1 MRRLLV
7 LLLAVF
13 VHPAFA
19 KANPKRIVI
28 LKVDGLGA
36 DLLYDAMQETDP
48 ATGKSRLPW
57 CKHIFVENGTVFQS
71 FYTRGISL
79 SAPSWS
85 MLDTGRHA
93 VIRGNAEYDRYTGQ
107 VYDYLNFFPFYL
119 GYARNRYVDMPG
131 VEVLD
136 RAGIPLLIDRFQYS
150 EVYQGFQLFQRGVRW
165 TTLKNALASRFSS
178 KFLFSMIE
186 GLQSPTFDSDLQK
199 QQELEAEERLIRPDV
214 LYLDL
219 FWGEIDHIG
228 HATNDP
234 AAQLNALR
242 RLDATVGRIWSRM
255 QQAPLGG
262 EIVLVLVSDHGMNN
276 VPGVIS
282 QTFSL
287 TDLFNS
293 REGGAHHVVTNRV
306 QLSDYKL
313 KGLDPMVH
321 RIITPST
328 ASLYLKGEAS
338 RYPTAWLDIDGNER
352 AAVHLRS
359 SDVNKIHI
367 LLLQLARPD
376 LPAEIRRAACVLLTA
391 TIDRHRAAWSEIA
404 DQLDGEMHDLA
415 RAITERK
422 TEIADQ
428 HKKWSAAE
436 RGQGDDKAARR
447 RDTELRDWE
456 EEQRGYTAYT
466 ARLRALLAVQPDSA
480 HVLTQKISDLVAP
493 MSLGDN
499 NSVRDLQHYV
509 AGPGPQGLVLDPV
522 GGIDE
527 EQSFRHVNYFS
538 LLASQKVRNNPQAA
552 LIDRPIDFMMMRL
565 PDEMGTRVYWLYRD
579 EDSQL
584 LILTNPVG
592 EIAVRPTR
600 DLRQEESG
608 KITWREQP
616 WRPGLPLQLF
626 EDPHLK
632 LATDMDRAQWLC
644 AWHPEREWFNA
655 IHQTRYSNG
664 VIGVIEELSPIADN
678 VPGRPGVGAVLLRYE
693 KRRRELVQADF
704 HIFASDHW
712 NFNTRFPNPGG
723 NHGSFLHIST
733 HSVWMMAGAG
743 VPVEQ
748 VDQPVDSLNFAST
761 ILNLLGRRPPMPD
774 RVVSFPSV
782 AEPRP

>member
-1 MRRLLV
+1 M
-7 LLLAVF
+7 
-13 VHPAFA
+13 HPAFA
-19 KANPKRIVI
+19 KANAKRVVI

-36 DLLYDAMQETDP
+36 DLLYDAMQKTDP

-57 CKHIFVENGTVFQS
+57 CTHIFAESGTVFQS

-85 MLDTGRHA
+85 ILDTGRHA

-136 RAGIPLLIDRFQYS
+136 RAGIPLLIDRFQYA
-150 EVYQGFQLFQRGVRW
+150 EIYQGFQLFQRGVRW
-165 TTLKNALASRFSS
+165 TTLKNVLASRFSS
-178 KFLFSMIE
+178 KVLFPMIE

-199 QQELEAEERLIRPDV
+199 QQELEAEERLMRPDV

-219 FWGEIDHIG
+219 FWGDIDHLG

-234 AAQLNALR
+234 AAQFNGLR

-255 QQAPLGG
+255 QQASPGG

-287 TDLFNS
+287 TDLLNS

-321 RIITPST
+321 RVITPST
-328 ASLYLKGEAS
+328 ASLYLKGESS

-352 AAVHLRS
+352 AAVHLRN
-359 SDVNKIHI
+359 SDLNKIHI
-367 LLLQLARPD
+367 LLLQLARAD
-376 LPAEIRRAACVLLTA
+376 LPMEIRRAACVLLLA
-391 TIDRHRAAWSEIA
+391 TIDRHRAAWSETA
-404 DQLDGEMHDLA
+404 DQLDRETHGLA
-415 RAITERK
+415 QAITERK
-422 TEIADQ
+422 TEVAEQ
-428 HKKWSAAE
+428 HKKWSSAE
-436 RGQGDDKAARR
+436 RVEGDDKAARR
-447 RDTELRDWE
+447 RDAELHDWE
-456 EEQRGYTAYT
+456 EEQRGYTAYA
-466 ARLRALLAVQPDSA
+466 ARLRALLALQPDSA

-509 AGPGPQGLVLDPV
+509 AGPGLQALVLDPQ
-522 GGIDE
+522 GRIDE
-527 EQSFRHVNYFS
+527 EQSFRYINYFS

-552 LIDRPIDFMMMRL
+552 LSDRPVDFMMMRL
-565 PDEMGTRVYWLYRD
+565 PDEMGARAYWLYRD
-579 EDSQL
+579 GDSQL
-584 LILTNPVG
+584 LILTNPAG
-592 EIAVRPTR
+592 EIAVRPIR

-608 KITWREQP
+608 KITWQEQP
-616 WRPGLPLQLF
+616 WRSGLPLQLF

-632 LATDMDRAQWLC
+632 LATGLDRAQWLC
-644 AWHPEREWFNA
+644 AWHPEREWFDA

-664 VIGVIEELSPIADN
+664 VIGVIEELSPIADE
-678 VPGRPGVGAVLLRYE
+678 VPGPPGVGPVLLRYE

-704 HIFASDHW
+704 HVFASDHW

-723 NHGSFLHIST
+723 NHGSFLRIST

-748 VDQPVDSLNFAST
+748 VDQPVDSLSFAST
-761 ILNLLGRRPPMPD
+761 ILSLLGRKPPMPD